1 MHRSCSLS
9 CRHQNQA
16 ARHHERTAI
25 PDVLGKTAPSQCDCC
40 TNASTLCSAFTHL
53 IQETEKAAFLVRQ
66 HVHYNLYDR
75 IRSAEGTGREGEG
88 KEQGG
93 SGSRKGGREG
103 AGREGAGVW
112 RERGGRE
119 QEYEGREQEGNKEG
133 AWREGGREG
142 RREGAGPWKLLNGY
156 QLGQVTFFL
165 VMYCTHRFTNV
176 VLPNIEMFMCVC
188 TTVLVH
194 F

>member
-1 MHRSCSLS
+1 MLITCTDHALS

-16 ARHHERTAI
+16 ARHHECTAI

-75 IRSAEGTGREGEG
+75 IRSAEGTGRGKGRNKEGAGVGRE
-88 KEQGG
+88 GG
-93 SGSRKGGREG
+93 SRSMEGAWSEGTGVGREGGSRKGTGREHG
-103 AGREGAGVW
+103 W
-112 RERGGRE
+112 
-119 QEYEGREQEGNKEG
+119 
-133 AWREGGREG
+133 REG

-176 VLPNIEMFMCVC
+176 YSI
-188 TTVLVH
+188 T
-194 F
+194 